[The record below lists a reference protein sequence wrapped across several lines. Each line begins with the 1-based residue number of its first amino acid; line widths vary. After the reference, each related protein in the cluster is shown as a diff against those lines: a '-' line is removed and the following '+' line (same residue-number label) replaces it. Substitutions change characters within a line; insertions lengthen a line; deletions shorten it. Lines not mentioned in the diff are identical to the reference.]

1 MYQSYRVKDI
11 KGICIYKVEHIRDTR
26 KGEKS

>member
-11 KGICIYKVEHIRDTR
+11 DGVCIYKVEHIRDIR
-26 KGEKS
+26 KREKS